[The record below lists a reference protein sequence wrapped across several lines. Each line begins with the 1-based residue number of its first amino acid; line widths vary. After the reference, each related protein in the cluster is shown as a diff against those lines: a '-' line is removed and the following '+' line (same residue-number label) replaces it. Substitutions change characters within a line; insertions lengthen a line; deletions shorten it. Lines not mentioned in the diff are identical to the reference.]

1 VSQSKGQKRLRAF
14 ATELHSTDVFG
25 AWVPIVALTASKT
38 QALREDDRVRVLAR
52 LEVAL
57 GNLQLEPQPSKWAWR
72 DLTDMVNFLQS
83 LIELGWAT
91 DESGHIEAAKQALYR
106 SSRALEDHGTIRLDG
121 PGLSAMREV
130 LDQFTE
136 LLGQL
141 SAHSYWVAVR
151 HTKQRI
157 QRLLLGGKRQGD
169 VVVAI

>member
-1 VSQSKGQKRLRAF
+1 MSQSKGQKRLRAF
-14 ATELHSTDVFG
+14 ATELHSTDIFG

-38 QALREDDRVRVLAR
+38 TAIPKTQQDDILTRLEGALANLREA
-52 LEVAL
+52 
-57 GNLQLEPQPSKWAWR
+57 PTPSKWAWR

-91 DESGHIEAAKQALYR
+91 DESGHIEAAKEALYR

-130 LDQFTE
+130 IDQFTD

-141 SAHSYWVAVR
+141 SAHSYWMAVR

-157 QRLLLGGKRQGD
+157 QRLLLGGKKQGD
-169 VVVAI
+169 IVVAI